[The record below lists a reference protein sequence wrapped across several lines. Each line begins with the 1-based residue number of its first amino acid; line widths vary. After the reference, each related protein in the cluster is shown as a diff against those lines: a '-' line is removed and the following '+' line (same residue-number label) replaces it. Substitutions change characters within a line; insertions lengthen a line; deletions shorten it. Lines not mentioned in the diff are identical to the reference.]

1 MSKGPV
7 VDGLSLQRVAEPS
20 ERKRV
25 DKRAD
30 FIVWL
35 KTDDHLLHIYLLSS
49 KRGCYSIAIC
59 GLRVRVESYFS
70 ATKL

>member
-7 VDGLSLQRVAEPS
+7 LDGLNLQRVAEPS

-30 FIVWL
+30 FIGWL
-35 KTDDHLLHIYLLSS
+35 RTDDHLLHIYIFFGKRLLLNCHMRLEG
-49 KRGCYSIAIC
+49 KG
-59 GLRVRVESYFS
+59 RVLFLGY
-70 ATKL
+70 